1 MPQPSTLSGRSN
13 PRGAACLSCQNFAQ
27 RNIRH
32 PGLHNKQ
39 VCFLD
44 PGSRIFAFGEFRD
57 DSYFFFVSSAANE
70 LPSAASFSISG
81 AIFQRAPYFAS

>member
-13 PRGAACLSCQNFAQ
+13 PRGAACLSCRNFAQ
-27 RNIRH
+27 RISGTQGREANPVRL
-32 PGLHNKQ
+32 G
-39 VCFLD
+39 

>member
-1 MPQPSTLSGRSN
+1 MPVMPEFR
-13 PRGAACLSCQNFAQ
+13 AA
-27 RNIRH
+27 NIRH
-32 PGLHNKQ
+32 PGPRGEPVRLG
-39 VCFLD
+39 